1 MESTPTTAR
10 AAVSA
15 LPSSRFPQMYTP
27 LHTQTYEIVKGSYV
41 PAGDTKQATKV
52 EDKVVK
58 ALEAV
63 GAFQKLP
70 MVMQSIDILYSAL
83 KKARRVSPTKG
94 IANIAKRERNKGAK
108 QLDALMKEIAV
119 PLRKYTENFPG
130 KISLHPYERSLV
142 ELTLGDGNYEEVLRK
157 VDYLR
162 KRVVAV
168 GKEHAS
174 LCAKVGIKKIEE
186 IFSHEGKAVDELL
199 NIAKT
204 LRAMPV
210 VDLETPTLCLV
221 GAPNVGKSS
230 LVRLLST
237 GKPEICNYPFTTRGI
252 LMGHINLSYQNFQVT
267 DTPEDRNNLEKLTLA
282 VLSHLPTAVLFV
294 HDLSGECGT
303 SPSDQFTIYNEIKE
317 RFANHLW
324 LDVVSKSDLLTD
336 SPVVFIT
343 EDSNTD
349 SLDLAK
355 YRRMGPD
362 GSLHVSVKTE
372 VGISELKVRVH
383 ELLVTQSERIKSC
396 KSSEEV
402 SINLFFPVI
411 TSSLSFTDI
420 ELLSRRLAVYE
431 IRTGRKLF
439 TFAIVNY
446 NGSTIR
452 RSNFKGLKHQRGS
465 SLRSTTSEEIHVKD
479 DSNSKTVDEAQ
490 PVENTDDY
498 ESRLDQELQEGSL
511 FDNPLKLFK
520 FLEGLNIKHNLF
532 ILGAEFLLAFVDS
545 VAMMSTF
552 SSESSKMLGEASTG
566 MSILSG
572 YLSNLMAF
580 LFVGLFACLVNDGLC
595 GTVFSFEV
603 GQMKYR
609 SRNMIIERILML
621 PVRLTSGL
629 DLALSDLD
637 YEETYS
643 FLAFGSGGAV
653 ALWLV
658 AAIVSAIDSIPVLP
672 KALEL
677 VGLGYTLWFTSR
689 YLVLK
694 KNRDELFARVEE
706 LKQQVLGSDD

>member
-1 MESTPTTAR
+1 
-10 AAVSA
+10 
-15 LPSSRFPQMYTP
+15 
-27 LHTQTYEIVKGSYV
+27 
-41 PAGDTKQATKV
+41 
-52 EDKVVK
+52 
-58 ALEAV
+58 
-63 GAFQKLP
+63 
-70 MVMQSIDILYSAL
+70 MVMPSIDILYSAL

-174 LCAKVGIKKIEE
+174 LCAKSVTKREAEERLSEGIKKIEE

-267 DTPEDRNNLEKLTLA
+267 DTPGLLRRHDEDRNNLEKLTLA

-372 VGISELKVRVH
+372 VGISELKARVH

-396 KSSEEV
+396 ESSEE
-402 SINLFFPVI
+402 
-411 TSSLSFTDI
+411 
-420 ELLSRRLAVYE
+420 
-431 IRTGRKLF
+431 G
-439 TFAIVNY
+439 
-446 NGSTIR
+446 
-452 RSNFKGLKHQRGS
+452 H
-465 SLRSTTSEEIHVKD
+465 
-479 DSNSKTVDEAQ
+479 
-490 PVENTDDY
+490 
-498 ESRLDQELQEGSL
+498 
-511 FDNPLKLFK
+511 
-520 FLEGLNIKHNLF
+520 
-532 ILGAEFLLAFVDS
+532 
-545 VAMMSTF
+545 
-552 SSESSKMLGEASTG
+552 
-566 MSILSG
+566 
-572 YLSNLMAF
+572 
-580 LFVGLFACLVNDGLC
+580 
-595 GTVFSFEV
+595 EV
-603 GQMKYR
+603 
-609 SRNMIIERILML
+609 
-621 PVRLTSGL
+621 VT
-629 DLALSDLD
+629 
-637 YEETYS
+637 
-643 FLAFGSGGAV
+643 
-653 ALWLV
+653 
-658 AAIVSAIDSIPVLP
+658 
-672 KALEL
+672 
-677 VGLGYTLWFTSR
+677 
-689 YLVLK
+689 
-694 KNRDELFARVEE
+694 
-706 LKQQVLGSDD
+706 